1 MPDLPR
7 IPLGDRTE
15 QVIRWMTRELG
26 ALFDVISDVISA
38 LINQVHAL
46 LTLPHPF
53 LFAALAAL
61 LGFWL
66 RGWAFGAF
74 ALVALLFI
82 QSVGLWASTMAT
94 LALIL
99 VATVIAI
106 AIGIPVGILASR
118 SRVASVAVRP
128 VLDFMQTLPVFVYLL
143 PAVFFFGIGTVPGL
157 VATVVFATPPGVRLT
172 ELGIRGVDPEVV
184 EAARAFGAS
193 DNQILLRVQVP
204 LALAAIMQGVNQVI
218 MLGLSMVVVAGMIGA
233 PGLGADVFRSI
244 TRLDISLGVESG
256 LSVVILAIV
265 LDRITSFM
273 RDRATIASS

>member
-7 IPLGDRTE
+7 FPLGDYIE
-15 QVIRWMTRELG
+15 QLIRWMTSELDAVFDFIGAFISTFIRELN
-26 ALFDVISDVISA
+26 S
-38 LINQVHAL
+38 L

-53 LFAALAAL
+53 LFALLAGL
-61 LGFWL
+61 LGLWL
-66 RGWAFGAF
+66 RGWGFGAF
-74 ALVALLFI
+74 TLLAFLFI
-82 QSVGLWASTMAT
+82 QSMGLWVSTMAT
-94 LALIL
+94 LSLIL
-99 VATVIAI
+99 VATALAIVIA
-106 AIGIPVGILASR
+106 IPVGILAAR
-118 SRVASVAVRP
+118 NQAVSVTVRP

-184 EAARAFGAS
+184 EAARAFGAT

-273 RDRATIASS
+273 RDRATITG

>member
-15 QVIRWMTRELG
+15 QLIRWMTRELG

-38 LINQVHAL
+38 FITQLHSL
-46 LTLPHPF
+46 LNLPHPF
-53 LFAALAAL
+53 LFAVLAGL
-61 LGFWL
+61 LGLWL
-66 RGWAFGAF
+66 RGWGFGLF
-74 ALVALLFI
+74 ALLAFLFI
-82 QSVGLWASTMAT
+82 ESVGLWASTMST

-106 AIGIPVGILASR
+106 ALGIPVGILAAR
-118 SRVASVAVRP
+118 SRAVSVAVRP

-273 RDRATIASS
+273 RDRATIAD

>member
-15 QVIRWMTRELG
+15 QIIRWMTRSLG

-38 LINQVHAL
+38 LINQVHTL

-66 RGWAFGAF
+66 RGWGFGAF
-74 ALVALLFI
+74 ALVAFLFI

-273 RDRATIASS
+273 RDRATVAS